1 MSLLWTQFDCISEI
15 TLKII
20 MDNCLLAIADDLVEK
35 YSSPISDPN
44 MFKMSKFGAY
54 EFNFVLQASHAVVLS
69 KWRRNAWQTP
79 ETSAWETNLVL
90 INWISYYIF
99 KGLFLQHSVQQ
110 TTLTNHDPHGN
121 QHWRICRRI
130 LVYTFCL
137 INIGLSLSDEHES
150 RGGSSD
156 FRLPTS
162 DFRLQTSD
170 FGLKTSF
177 FKLQTSDLTSSNS
190 GFLISDRWDSMLHG

>member
-15 TLKII
+15 TVKII

-35 YSSPISDPN
+35 YSSPTRTCSKCRN
-44 MFKMSKFGAY
+44 LELMSSILSCK
-54 EFNFVLQASHAVVLS
+54 ASHAVVLS

-110 TTLTNHDPHGN
+110 TTLTNHDPHSN

-150 RGGSSD
+150 RRGS
-156 FRLPTS
+156 S

-177 FKLQTSDLTSSNS
+177 FKLQTSDLKSSNS

>member
-1 MSLLWTQFDCISEI
+1 MSLFMNSIRLHKRNYLENYHGQMLAC
-15 TLKII
+15 
-20 MDNCLLAIADDLVEK
+20 NCRRLSGKVL
-35 YSSPISDPN
+35 ISDPN
-44 MFKMSKFGAY
+44 MFKISKFGAY

-137 INIGLSLSDEHES
+137 INIVLSLSDEHES

-162 DFRLQTSD
+162 DFRLRT
-170 FGLKTSF
+170 
-177 FKLQTSDLTSSNS
+177 
-190 GFLISDRWDSMLHG
+190 

>member
-1 MSLLWTQFDCISEI
+1 
-15 TLKII
+15 

-110 TTLTNHDPHGN
+110 TTLTNHDPHSN

-170 FGLKTSF
+170 FGRKTSF

>member
-1 MSLLWTQFDCISEI
+1 
-15 TLKII
+15 

-54 EFNFVLQASHAVVLS
+54 EFNFVLQASHAVVLN

-110 TTLTNHDPHGN
+110 TTLTNHDPHSN

-150 RGGSSD
+150 RRGS
-156 FRLPTS
+156 S

-177 FKLQTSDLTSSNS
+177 FKLQTSDLKSSNS